1 MSEYRLAEK
10 PALDVLAA
18 LRYQPLAPDAA
29 LAMRQEENRVILK
42 PVLIEALRAINGIG
56 SDDAEAIYSDLAT
69 LSDNEDWQKK
79 LRGGYSRR
87 LAGENR
93 NRPIALIDFKQP
105 ANNRFHVVR
114 QFRVAAQRPRI
125 ADIVLFVNGIPL
137 VVIEA
142 KSPLKTTAK
151 SEEAFEQIKQYER
164 DISRLFAPNAFNIVT
179 DGIVTLYGATGAPS
193 QFYAPWPDAWPH
205 MRADFADDLA
215 KDVWCLCEPSRLL
228 DLLAHFIVFE
238 TDPETG
244 RKTKKI
250 CRYQQFRAVNKA
262 VQRVAE
268 GVHRK
273 GLIWHTQGS
282 GKSLTMVFLA
292 LKLKTHLTL
301 DAPTLANPNILVLTD
316 RIDLNTQISST
327 FVACGLPNPKRAGS
341 VADLREAVARGGN
354 GQILLSTIFKFA
366 GSRDPIPNSEN
377 WIVLVDECHR
387 TQEKDLGAYLQATLP
402 DAHFYGFTG
411 TPIKSTDKDTYA
423 RFSIEGEG
431 YLDKYGIDD
440 AVREGATVPILY
452 EGRKTDWAI
461 NEAEID
467 ILFDRW
473 FVDLPDDKREELK
486 RKGLT
491 LATIAKHP
499 ERVRLVALDIWEH
512 FKQVCQPDGF
522 KAQVVVVDRE
532 AVIFYRAALASVIA
546 ADLVKSGVEA
556 DTATAQADA
565 MIACVYSQSQEDNK
579 PSEIAEVAALRAGL
593 ETYYLDTAAEK
604 EAKKRFKAFGVEPS
618 FLIVCDKLLTG
629 FDAPIEAV
637 MYLDKPLRE
646 HGLLQAIART
656 NRTCSLTRADDVEIT
671 KPHGRIV
678 DYIGVTSHLDEAL
691 QSYRSEDVE
700 NALRDIAILRN
711 DLKEAHA
718 RYRSQKRAMGLEGMD
733 EKVAAYAVGKFAADD
748 REDEWFDLQR
758 LARNFIRVYG
768 NLSPDPAILDFTDEV
783 KWASAFLRLAT
794 QVIAKDESLDHRS
807 YTGKIRDMLEEHV
820 HVTGLSTTIR
830 LRNITDPHFVDDFA
844 TEEKTEEEL
853 QEAFVRKSAELR
865 RVTRELVDKNP
876 AQYGRFSER
885 VLEIIRRFE
894 QAQIAAA
901 EGLRDFEDLTG
912 GINAEQGAH
921 AELGMDERAFSI
933 LRIME
938 ALASDTVH
946 ATLRAAAVAIGA
958 VYAGAQASQ
967 PAFTFMPEYL
977 RSLRQQVRRILSQ
990 HDITETKAIRDA
1002 VEEFA
1007 IHAYAGVID
1016 AVAPHRPG

>member
-10 PALDVLAA
+10 PAMEVLAA
-18 LRYQPLAPDAA
+18 LGYQPLAPEAA
-29 LAMRQEENRVILK
+29 LEMRVEENRVILK
-42 PVLIEALRAINGIG
+42 PVLIAALQALNGIG
-56 SDDAEAIYSDLAT
+56 AGDAEAVYNDLAT
-69 LSDNEDWQKK
+69 LSDNEEWQRK

-87 LAGENR
+87 LSGENR
-93 NRPIALIDFKQP
+93 DRPIALIDFKTP
-105 ANNRFHVVR
+105 GNNSFHVVR

-125 ADIVLFVNGIPL
+125 PDIVLFVNGIPL

-151 SEEAFEQIKQYER
+151 AEEAFEQIKQYER
-164 DISRLFAPNAFNIVT
+164 DIPRLFASNAFNIVT
-179 DGIVTLYGATGAPS
+179 DGMTTLYGATEAPS
-193 QFYAPWPDAWPH
+193 QFYAPWPDAWP
-205 MRADFADDLA
+205 RTLADFPDDLA
-215 KDVWCLCEPSRLL
+215 KDLWCLCEPSRFL

-238 TDPETG
+238 IDPETG
-244 RKTKKI
+244 RKIKKV

-262 VQRVAE
+262 VERVAA
-268 GVHRK
+268 GKYRK

-316 RIDLNTQISST
+316 RIDLDNQISGT
-327 FVACGLPNPKRAGS
+327 FVACGLPNPKQCGS
-341 VADLREAVARGGN
+341 VADLRDAVGRGGN

-366 GSRDPIPNSEN
+366 GSRDPIPASDN

-423 RFSIEGEG
+423 RFSIAGEG

-440 AVREGATVPILY
+440 AVRDGATVPILY
-452 EGRKTDWAI
+452 EGRKADWAI

-491 LATIAKHP
+491 LATLAKHP
-499 ERVRLVALDIWEH
+499 ERIRLIALDIWEH

-522 KAQVVVVDRE
+522 KAQIVAVDRE
-532 AVIFYRAALASVIA
+532 AVILYRAALSAAIT
-546 ADLVKSGVEA
+546 ADLERDGLDAAAQTHA
-556 DTATAQADA
+556 DS
-565 MIACVYSQSQEDNK
+565 MIACVYSKSQEDNK
-579 PSEIAEVAALRAGL
+579 PSENADVQALREGL
-593 ETYYLDTAAEK
+593 EAFYLDAEAER
-604 EAKKRFKAFGVEPS
+604 EAKRQFKFFGQQPN

-629 FDAPIEAV
+629 FDAPIEHV
-637 MYLDKPLRE
+637 MYLDKPLKE

-656 NRTCSLTRADDVEIT
+656 NRTCSLKLPDGGEIT
-671 KPHGRIV
+671 KPNGRIV
-678 DYIGVTSHLDEAL
+678 DYIGVTGHLDEAL

-700 NALRDIAILRN
+700 HAMRDIAILRN

-718 RYRSQKRAMGLEGMD
+718 RYRVQKRAMGLEGMD
-733 EKVAAYAVGKFAADD
+733 EKAAAYAVGKFASTDAEDGG

-758 LARNFIRVYG
+758 FARVFIRVYAD
-768 NLSPDPAILDFTDEV
+768 LSPDPAILDYTAEV
-783 KWASAFLRLAT
+783 KWAAAFLRLAT

-807 YTGKIRDMLEEHV
+807 YSGKIRDMLEQHV

-830 LRNITDPHFVDDFA
+830 LRDITDPNFADDFA
-844 TEEKTEEEL
+844 TEEKSEAEL

-894 QAQIAAA
+894 AGQVAAA
-901 EGLRDFEDLTG
+901 DGLADFEDLVG
-912 GINAEQGAH
+912 GIHAEQGAH
-921 AELGMDERAFSI
+921 AELGMDENAFAI

-938 ALASDTVH
+938 AIVPDANRPSLIG
-946 ATLRAAAVAIGA
+946 AAVSIGK
-958 VYAGAQASQ
+958 VYADAAVTQ
-967 PAFTFMPEYL
+967 PAFAHMESYL
-977 RSLRQQVRRILSQ
+977 RSLRQQVRRIL
-990 HDITETKAIRDA
+990 TENGVGETKAIREQ
-1002 VEEFA
+1002 VEDFA
-1007 IHAYAGVID
+1007 INAFGTG
-1016 AVAPHRPG
+1016 R

>member
-10 PALDVLAA
+10 PAMDVLAA
-18 LRYQPLAPDAA
+18 LGYQPLAPEAA
-29 LAMRQEENRVILK
+29 LVMRQEENRVILK
-42 PVLIEALRAINGIG
+42 PVLIDALQALNGIG
-56 SDDAEAIYSDLAT
+56 VGDAEAIYSDLAT
-69 LSDNEDWQKK
+69 LSDNEDWQRK

-87 LAGENR
+87 ITGENR
-93 NRPIALIDFKQP
+93 DRPIALIDFKHP

-114 QFRVAAQRPRI
+114 QFRVVAQRPRI
-125 ADIVLFVNGIPL
+125 ADIVLFANGIPL

-142 KSPLKTTAK
+142 KSPLKATAK
-151 SEEAFEQIKQYER
+151 AEEAFEQIKQYER
-164 DISRLFAPNAFNIVT
+164 DIPRLFAPNAFNIVT
-179 DGIVTLYGATGAPS
+179 DGVVTLYGATGAPS
-193 QFYAPWPDAWPH
+193 QFYAPWPDAWPRT
-205 MRADFADDLA
+205 RAEFPDDLA
-215 KDVWCLCEPSRLL
+215 KDLWCLCEPARLV

-244 RKTKKI
+244 RKIKKV
-250 CRYQQFRAVNKA
+250 CRYQQFRAVNKS
-262 VQRVAE
+262 VQRVAQGE
-268 GVHRK
+268 HRK

-316 RIDLNTQISST
+316 RIDLDDQISKT
-327 FVACGLPNPKRAGS
+327 FVACGLPNPTQCGS
-341 VADLREAVARGGN
+341 VAALREAVARGGN

-366 GSRDPIPNSEN
+366 GSKEPIPYSEN

-440 AVREGATVPILY
+440 AVRDGATVPILY
-452 EGRKTDWAI
+452 EGRKTDWSI

-499 ERVRLVALDIWEH
+499 ERIRLIGLDIWEH

-522 KAQVVVVDRE
+522 KAQIVVVDRE
-532 AVIFYRAALASVIA
+532 ALVLYRAALSAAIA
-546 ADLVKSGVEA
+546 ADLVKGGMDAEA
-556 DTATAQADA
+556 ARAQADS
-565 MIACVYSQSQEDNK
+565 MIACVYSKSQEDNK
-579 PSEIAEVAALRAGL
+579 PSEDAEIAALRAEL
-593 ETYYLDTAAEK
+593 ERQYLDDAAEK
-604 EAKKRFKAFGVEPS
+604 DVKKRFKAFGDEPS

-629 FDAPIEAV
+629 FDAPIEHV
-637 MYLDKPLRE
+637 MYLDKPLKE

-656 NRTCSLTRADDVEIT
+656 NRTCSLKGHGGGEIT
-671 KPHGRIV
+671 KPNGRIV
-678 DYIGVTSHLDEAL
+678 DYIGVTNHLDEAL

-711 DLKEAHA
+711 DLREAHA
-718 RYRSQKRAMGLEGMD
+718 RYRTQKRVMGLEGID
-733 EKVAAYAVGKFAADD
+733 EKAAAYAVGKLAADG

-758 LARNFIRVYG
+758 LAHLFIKVYG
-768 NLSPDPAILDFTDEV
+768 DLSPDSAILDFTAEV
-783 KWASAFLRLAT
+783 KWAAAFLRLAT

-807 YTGKIRDMLEEHV
+807 YSGKIRNMLEQHV

-830 LRNITDPHFVDDFA
+830 LRNITDPNFADDFE
-844 TEEKTEEEL
+844 TEEKSEAEL

-894 QAQIAAA
+894 AGQIAAA
-901 EGLRDFEDLTG
+901 EGLREYEDLTG
-912 GINAEQGAH
+912 GINTEKGAH
-921 AELGMDERAFSI
+921 AELGMDENAFSI
-933 LRIME
+933 LRIIE
-938 ALASDTVH
+938 TLVSDTEH
-946 ATLRAAAVAIGA
+946 AVLQDAAIAIGA

-967 PAFTFMPEYL
+967 PAFTHMPEYL
-977 RSLRQQVRRILSQ
+977 RSLRQQVRRILSERS
-990 HDITETKAIRDA
+990 IGETQAIREK

-1007 IHAYAGVID
+1007 VHAYEGGD
-1016 AVAPHRPG
+1016 

>member
-10 PALDVLAA
+10 PVLDVLAG
-18 LRYQPLAPDAA
+18 LGYQPLSPCAA

-42 PVLIEALRAINGIG
+42 PVLIEALQALNGIG
-56 SDDAEAIYSDLAT
+56 LDDAEAIYNDLAT
-69 LSDNEDWQKK
+69 LSDNEDWHRK

-87 LAGENR
+87 LAGKNR
-93 NRPIALIDFKQP
+93 DQPIALIDFKVP
-105 ANNRFHVVR
+105 ANNCFHIVR
-114 QFRVAAQRPRI
+114 QMRVAAQRPRI
-125 ADIVLFVNGIPL
+125 PDIVLFVNGIPL

-142 KSPLKTTAK
+142 KCPLKTTSKA
-151 SEEAFEQIKQYER
+151 EEAFEQIKQYER
-164 DISRLFAPNAFNIVT
+164 DIPRLFYSNAFNLVT
-179 DGIVTLYGATGAPS
+179 DGMTTLYGATGAPS
-193 QFYAPWPDAWPH
+193 QFYAPWPDAWPRH
-205 MRADFADDLA
+205 RDQFPDDLA
-215 KDVWCLCEPSRLL
+215 KDLWCLCEPSRML
-228 DLLAHFIVFE
+228 DMLAHFIVFE
-238 TDPETG
+238 TDSETG
-244 RKTKKI
+244 RKIKKV

-262 VQRVAE
+262 VERVTE
-268 GVHRK
+268 GQHRK

-301 DAPTLANPNILVLTD
+301 DAPSLANPNILVLTD
-316 RIDLNTQISST
+316 RIDLDDQISKT
-327 FVACGLPNPKRAGS
+327 FVACGLPNPTQCGS
-341 VADLREAVARGGN
+341 VAALREAVNRGGN

-366 GSRDPIPNSEN
+366 GSKEAIPNSAN

-387 TQEKDLGAYLQATLP
+387 TQEKDLGAFLQATLP

-423 RFSIEGEG
+423 RFSVAGEG

-440 AVREGATVPILY
+440 AVRDGATVPILY

-473 FVDLPDDKREELK
+473 FVDLPDDKREQLK
-486 RKGLT
+486 RKLT

-499 ERVRLVALDIWEH
+499 ERVRLVALDMWEH
-512 FKQVCQPDGF
+512 FKQVCAPDGF
-522 KAQVVVVDRE
+522 KAQIVAVDRE
-532 AVIFYRAALASVIA
+532 AVILYRAALSAIIA
-546 ADLVKSGVEA
+546 ADLAKSGMEA
-556 DTATAQADA
+556 DAARTQADG
-565 MIACVYSQSQEDNK
+565 MIACVYSKSQEDNK
-579 PSEIAEVAALRAGL
+579 PSESPDVTALRTEL
-593 ETYYLDTAAEK
+593 EQHYLDDAAEK
-604 EAKKRFKAFGVEPS
+604 EAKKAFKALGQEPS

-629 FDAPIEAV
+629 FDAPIEHV
-637 MYLDKPLRE
+637 MYLDKPLKE

-656 NRTCSLTRADDVEIT
+656 NRTCSLTRPDGIEVS

-678 DYIGVTSHLDEAL
+678 DYIGVTNHLDEAL

-718 RYRSQKRAMGLEGMD
+718 RYRSQKRAMRLDGMD
-733 EKVAAYAVGKFAADD
+733 EKVAAYAVGKIAAGG

-768 NLSPDPAILDFTDEV
+768 DLSPDPAILDFTDEL
-783 KWASAFLRLAT
+783 KWAAAFLRLAT
-794 QVIAKDESLDHRS
+794 QVIAKDESLDHRH
-807 YTGKIRDMLEEHV
+807 YTGKIRDMLEAYV
-820 HVTGLSTTIR
+820 HATGLSTTIR
-830 LRNITDPHFVDDFA
+830 LRSITDPNFADDFL
-844 TEEKTEEEL
+844 TEEKTDAEL

-894 QAQIAAA
+894 EGQIVAA
-901 EGLRDFEDLTG
+901 EGLREFEDLSG

-921 AELGMDERAFSI
+921 AELGMDEHAFSI

-938 ALASDTVH
+938 ALAPDTGH
-946 ATLRAAAVAIGA
+946 GTLQDAAIAIGKL
-958 VYAGAQASQ
+958 YAGAQVSQ

-977 RSLRQQVRRILSQ
+977 RSLRQQVRRILSERG
-990 HDITETKAIRDA
+990 IGETKTIRDA

-1007 IHAYAGVID
+1007 IHAYAGG
-1016 AVAPHRPG
+1016 H

>member
-1 MSEYRLAEK
+1 VSEYRLAEK

-18 LRYQPLAPDAA
+18 LGYQPLAPEAA
-29 LAMRQEENRVILK
+29 LAMREEENRVILK
-42 PVLIEALRAINGIG
+42 PVLIAALQALNGIG
-56 SDDAEAIYSDLAT
+56 LDDAEAIYNDLAK
-69 LSDNEDWQKK
+69 LSDNEDWQRK

-87 LAGENR
+87 VAGKNR
-93 NRPIALIDFKQP
+93 DQPIALIDFKVP

-125 ADIVLFVNGIPL
+125 ADLVLFVNGIPL

-142 KSPLKTTAK
+142 KSPLKATAK
-151 SEEAFEQIKQYER
+151 AGEAFEQIKQYER
-164 DISRLFAPNAFNIVT
+164 DIPRLFASNAFNIVT
-179 DGIVTLYGATGAPS
+179 DGIVTLYGATGAS
-193 QFYAPWPDAWPH
+193 SSFYAPWPDAWPRN
-205 MRADFADDLA
+205 RAEFADDLA
-215 KDVWCLCEPSRLL
+215 KDLWCLCDPSRLL
-228 DLLAHFIVFE
+228 DLLAHFLVFE

-244 RKTKKI
+244 RKIKKV

-268 GVHRK
+268 GVDRK

-292 LKLKTHLTL
+292 VKLKTHLTL

-316 RIDLNTQISST
+316 RIDLDTQISST
-327 FVACGLPNPKRAGS
+327 FVACGLPNPKQAGS
-341 VADLREAVARGGN
+341 VAELREAVARGGN

-402 DAHFYGFTG
+402 DARFFGFTG

-440 AVREGATVPILY
+440 AVRDGATVPILY

-473 FVDLPDDKREELK
+473 FVDLADDKREELK
-486 RKGLT
+486 SKLT

-499 ERVRLVALDIWEH
+499 ERVRLIALDIWEH
-512 FKQVCQPDGF
+512 FKQVCAPDGF
-522 KAQVVVVDRE
+522 KAQIVAVDRE
-532 AVIFYRAALASVIA
+532 AVILYSAALTSVIA
-546 ADLVKSGVEA
+546 ADLVKGGM
-556 DTATAQADA
+556 DTDAARASADA
-565 MIACVYSQSQEDNK
+565 MTACVYSKSQEDNK
-579 PSEIAEVAALRAGL
+579 PSEDPDVAALRAGL
-593 ETYYLDTAAEK
+593 ERHYLDGAAEK
-604 EAKKRFKAFGVEPS
+604 EAKKAFKAFGLQPS

-637 MYLDKPLRE
+637 MYLDKPLKE

-656 NRTCSLTRADDVEIT
+656 NRTCSLKRPDGIEIN

-678 DYIGVTSHLDEAL
+678 DYIGVTGHLDEAL

-711 DLKEAHA
+711 ELKEANA
-718 RYRSQKRAMGLEGMD
+718 RYRSQKRTMGLEGMD
-733 EKVAAYAVGKFAADD
+733 EKAAAYAVGKLVTAG

-758 LARNFIRVYG
+758 LARNFIAVYG
-768 NLSPDPAILDFTDEV
+768 DLSPDPAILDFTKEV
-783 KWASAFLRLAT
+783 KWAAAFLRLVT
-794 QVIAKDESLDHRS
+794 QVVAKDESLDHRH
-807 YTGKIRDMLEEHV
+807 YTGKIRDMLEAHL
-820 HVTGLSTTIR
+820 HATGLSTTIR
-830 LRNITDPHFVDDFA
+830 LRSITDPNFADDFA
-844 TEEKTEEEL
+844 TGEKTDAEL
-853 QEAFVRKSAELR
+853 LEAFVRKSAELR

-894 QAQIAAA
+894 EGQIAAA
-901 EGLRDFEDLTG
+901 EGLRDLEDLTG
-912 GINAEQGAH
+912 GITAEKGAH
-921 AELGMDERAFSI
+921 AELGLDERAFSI

-938 ALASDTVH
+938 ALAPDIGH
-946 ATLRAAAVAIGA
+946 GTLQEAAIAIGA

-977 RSLRQQVRRILSQ
+977 RSLRQQVRRILSE
-990 HDITETKAIRDA
+990 HRIGESTAIREA

-1007 IHAYAGVID
+1007 VHAYVGG
-1016 AVAPHRPG
+1016 R

>member
-1 MSEYRLAEK
+1 MSEYRLAER
-10 PALDVLAA
+10 PALDVLAG
-18 LRYQPLAPDAA
+18 LGYQPLHPDAA
-29 LAMRQEENRVILK
+29 LAMRVEENRGILK
-42 PVLIEALRAINGIG
+42 PVLIDAVCAINGIG
-56 SDDAEAIYSDLAT
+56 AADAEAVYNDLAT

-87 LAGENR
+87 ITGEKQDR
-93 NRPIALIDFKQP
+93 AIALIDFKHP
-105 ANNRFHVVR
+105 ANNRFHAVR
-114 QFRVAAQRPRI
+114 QFRVAAQRPRV

-142 KSPLKTTAK
+142 KSPLKATAK
-151 SEEAFEQIKQYER
+151 AEEAFEQIKQYER
-164 DISRLFAPNAFNIVT
+164 DIPRLFAANAFNIVT
-179 DGIVTLYGATGAPS
+179 DGIETRYGATGAPS
-193 QFYAPWPDAWPH
+193 QYYAPWPDAWPRT
-205 MRADFADDLA
+205 RADFPDDLA
-215 KDVWCLCEPSRLL
+215 KDLWCLCDPSRLL

-244 RKTKKI
+244 KKIKKI

-262 VQRVAE
+262 VQRVAD
-268 GVHRK
+268 GMHRR

-316 RIDLNTQISST
+316 RIDLDTQISST
-327 FVACGLPNPKRAGS
+327 FTACGLPNPKQAGS
-341 VADLREAVARGGN
+341 VAALREAVQRNGN

-366 GSRDPIPNSEN
+366 GSKEPIPNSDN

-440 AVREGATVPILY
+440 AVRDGATVPILY
-452 EGRKTDWAI
+452 EGRKADWAI

-473 FVDLPDDKREELK
+473 FVDLPDAQREDLK

-491 LATIAKHP
+491 VATLAKHP
-499 ERVRLVALDIWEH
+499 ERIRLIAFDIWEH
-512 FKQVCQPDGF
+512 FKQVCRPDGF
-522 KAQVVVVDRE
+522 KAQIVAVDRE
-532 AVIFYRAALASVIA
+532 AVVRYRAALAAVIA
-546 ADLVKSGVEA
+546 ADLERDGLDA
-556 DTATAQADA
+556 DTARADADA
-565 MIACVYSQSQEDNK
+565 MIACVYSKSQEDNK
-579 PSEIAEVAALRAGL
+579 PSENPDIAALRAEL
-593 ETYYLDTAAEK
+593 EAHYLDAEAEK
-604 EAKKRFKAFGVEPS
+604 DVKKRFKALGQQPS

-629 FDAPIEAV
+629 FDAQIEHV
-637 MYLDKPLRE
+637 MYLDKPLKE

-656 NRTCSLTRADDVEIT
+656 NRTYSIKRPDGGEIT
-671 KPHGRIV
+671 KLHGRIV

-691 QSYRSEDVE
+691 ASYRADDVQ

-718 RYRSQKRAMGLEGMD
+718 RYRVQKRAMGLEGLD
-733 EKVAAYAVGKFAADD
+733 EKAAAYAVGKLVNDGQEDD
-748 REDEWFDLQR
+748 WFDLQR
-758 LARNFIRVYG
+758 FARLFVKVYG
-768 NLSPDPAILDFTDEV
+768 DVSPDPAILDFTDEV
-783 KWASAFLRLAT
+783 KWAAAFLRLAT
-794 QVIAKDESLDHRS
+794 QVIAKDESVDHRS
-807 YTGKIRDMLEEHV
+807 YSGKIRDMLEQHV

-830 LRNITDPHFVDDFA
+830 LRNITDPGFADDFD
-844 TEEKTEEEL
+844 TGEKSEEEL
-853 QEAFVRKSAELR
+853 QDAFVRKSAELR
-865 RVTRELVDKNP
+865 RVTRELVDRNP

-894 QAQIAAA
+894 AGQIAAA
-901 EGLRDFEDLTG
+901 EGLSEFEGLSSDIET
-912 GINAEQGAH
+912 EQGAH
-921 AELGMDERAFSI
+921 AELGMDEVAFAI

-938 ALASDTVH
+938 TIVPDVDH
-946 ATLRAAAVAIGA
+946 GTLQGAAIAVGAIYGEA
-958 VYAGAQASQ
+958 NASQ
-967 PAFTFMPEYL
+967 PAFTHMPEYL
-977 RSLRQQVRRILSQ
+977 RSLRQQVRRVLTDR
-990 HDITETKAIRDA
+990 DIGETKAIRDA
-1002 VEEFA
+1002 VEEFVVHHYGA
-1007 IHAYAGVID
+1007 AH
-1016 AVAPHRPG
+1016 

>member
-18 LRYQPLAPDAA
+18 LGYERLLPDAA
-29 LAMRQEENRVILK
+29 MAMRVEENRVILK
-42 PVLIEALRAINGIG
+42 PVMIEALQSINGIG
-56 SDDAEAIYSDLAT
+56 AEDAEAIYNDLAT
-69 LSDNEDWQKK
+69 LSDNEDWQRK

-87 LAGENR
+87 LVGENR
-93 NRPIALIDFKQP
+93 DRPIALIDFKHP
-105 ANNRFHVVR
+105 ENNRFHVVS

-125 ADIVLFVNGIPL
+125 PDIVIFLNGIPII
-137 VVIEA
+137 VIEA

-151 SEEAFEQIKQYER
+151 AEEAFDQIKQYER
-164 DISRLFAPNAFNIVT
+164 DIPRLFAPNAFNILT
-179 DGIVTLYGATGAPS
+179 DGIATLYGATGAKS
-193 QFYAPWPDAWPH
+193 QYYAPWPDAYPRT
-205 MRADFADDLA
+205 RAEFADDLA
-215 KDVWCLCEPSRLL
+215 KDLWCLCEPSRLL
-228 DLLAHFIVFE
+228 DLIAHFIVFE
-238 TDPETG
+238 IDPETG
-244 RKTKKI
+244 RKIKKI

-262 VQRVAE
+262 VNRVADGE
-268 GVHRK
+268 HRK

-316 RIDLNTQISST
+316 RIDLDTQISST
-327 FVACGLPNPKRAGS
+327 FVACGLPNPKQAGS
-341 VADLREAVARGGN
+341 VAELRDAVARAGN

-366 GSRDPIPNSEN
+366 GSRQPIPNSDN

-402 DAHFYGFTG
+402 DARFFGFTG

-440 AVREGATVPILY
+440 AVRDGATVPILY

-499 ERVRLVALDIWEH
+499 ERIRLISLDIWEH
-512 FKQVCQPDGF
+512 FKQVCQPDGY
-522 KAQVVVVDRE
+522 KSQVVAVDRE
-532 AVIFYRAALASVIA
+532 AVILYRAALSATIA
-546 ADLVKSGVEA
+546 ADLVKGGVA
-556 DTATAQADA
+556 YDDATAQADS
-565 MIACVYSQSQEDNK
+565 MIACVYSKSQEDNK
-579 PSEIAEVAALRAGL
+579 PSEIADVAALRKGL
-593 ETYYLDTAAEK
+593 EEYYLDADAEK
-604 EAKKRFKAFGVEPS
+604 EAKRNFKVMGREPS

-637 MYLDKPLRE
+637 MYLDKPLKE

-656 NRTCSLTRADDVEIT
+656 NRTCSLKREDGSEIE

-678 DYIGVTSHLDEAL
+678 DYIGVTNHLDEAL
-691 QSYRSEDVE
+691 KSYRSEDVE

-718 RYRSQKRAMGLEGMD
+718 RYRSQKRAVGLEGLD
-733 EKVAAYAVGKFAADD
+733 EKAAAYAVGKLAADG
-748 REDEWFDLQR
+748 REDDWFDLQR
-758 LARNFIRVYG
+758 LARLFIRTYG
-768 NLSPDPAILDFTDEV
+768 DLSPDPAILDYTAEV
-783 KWASAFLRLAT
+783 KWAAAFLRLAT

-807 YTGKIRDMLEEHV
+807 YSGKIRDMLEEHV

-830 LRNITDPHFVDDFA
+830 LRNITDPNFSDDFA
-844 TEEKTEEEL
+844 TDEKTDEEL

-894 QAQIAAA
+894 EGQIAAA
-901 EGLRDFEDLTG
+901 DGLREFEDLTG

-921 AELGMDERAFSI
+921 SELGMDERAFSI
-933 LRIME
+933 LRIIE
-938 ALASDTVH
+938 ALAPDINH
-946 ATLRAAAVAIGA
+946 ATLQSAAIAIGA
-958 VYAGAQASQ
+958 VYTDAQASQ
-967 PAFTFMPEYL
+967 PAFTHMQEYL
-977 RSLRQQVRRILSQ
+977 RSLRQRVRRILSE
-990 HDITETKAIRDA
+990 HDIGETKMIRDA

-1007 IHAYAGVID
+1007 ITAYAGV
-1016 AVAPHRPG
+1016 H